1 MKYLEDSETILGSL
15 SSSCCCLWRLS
26 GASALFDGFPRKNGM
41 NTALIYRDYYF
52 TEACPRLQNV
62 LDGKPGLACIARRR
76 SRTLELGDNAGRL
89 CVPRLRRH
97 GVV

>member
-1 MKYLEDSETILGSL
+1 
-15 SSSCCCLWRLS
+15 
-26 GASALFDGFPRKNGM
+26 M

-97 GVV
+97 GVVSSQFLAERNAVLEQREFRLLLDFL